1 MKKMPQDQR
10 READVI
16 AAVSSGS
23 RSCALRTDSL
33 AAWDG
38 ERAAR
43 RMGHVEAEGTN
54 PRPTRKLRRAFS
66 SLQWASFSHQT
77 ARPISGDDGFRF
89 RKFLALPK

>member
-1 MKKMPQDQR
+1 MKKIPQDQR
-10 READVI
+10 REANVT

-43 RMGHVEAEGTN
+43 RMGHFEAEGTN
-54 PRPTRKLRRAFS
+54 PRLTGKAT
-66 SLQWASFSHQT
+66 ASFQ
-77 ARPISGDDGFRF
+77 PPPMG
-89 RKFLALPK
+89 